1 MPKHGQTITHQTVGR
16 YGSGQVLLKPAS
28 EGTGVI
34 AGGPVRAVLELAGI
48 KDVLSKSLGT
58 QNPIN
63 LVKATV
69 EGLRSLRR
77 PEDVAA
83 LRGKTVAEVLGLA
96 TGRRRR
102 RDAAGRRGDEQPRR
116 RGEAT
121 PAAGATAE

>member
-1 MPKHGQTITHQTVGR
+1 
-16 YGSGQVLLKPAS
+16 
-28 EGTGVI
+28 VI

-83 LRGKTVAEVLGLA
+83 LRGKTVAEVLGLTSRPA
-96 TGRRRR
+96 ESHVSADSAG
-102 RDAAGRRGDEQPRR
+102 AAAAAPE
-116 RGEAT
+116 GEAT
-121 PAAGATAE
+121 PAPAAATAE